1 MCSNIKVL
9 KYMKQKFTKIKEK
22 INSKIIILIEVSTL
36 SVTGRKKEDENIS
49 KDEDPKTL
57 SAALA

>member
-1 MCSNIKVL
+1 MCSNINVS
-9 KYMKQKFTKIKEK
+9 KYMKQRFTKIKEK

-36 SVTGRKKEDENIS
+36 SVTGRKKDDENIS

>member
-1 MCSNIKVL
+1 
-9 KYMKQKFTKIKEK
+9 MKQKFTKIKEK
-22 INSKIIILIEVSTL
+22 INSKIIILIEVS
-36 SVTGRKKEDENIS
+36 RKKEDENIS